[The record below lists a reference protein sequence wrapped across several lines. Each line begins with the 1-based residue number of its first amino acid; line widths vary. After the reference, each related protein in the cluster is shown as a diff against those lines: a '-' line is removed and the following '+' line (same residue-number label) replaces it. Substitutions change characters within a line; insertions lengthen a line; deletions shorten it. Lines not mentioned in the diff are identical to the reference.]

1 MLSGVI
7 VLKSKLDNMIYLA
20 DTADIQEIK
29 ELFEY
34 LPMEGVT
41 TNPTIIKHAGKSMS
55 KIVPELLSIIGD
67 KMLHLQ
73 VISEKAD
80 DILKEAKFYR
90 DYFDLKGNY
99 YVKIPVTKEGYKAIA
114 MVKEAGMN
122 VTATAIFTQQQ
133 AFLAANAGADFVA
146 PYVNR
151 LDNISSHGI
160 DVVADIVKGFSI
172 NNIKSKVLAASFKNV
187 DQVYRVSMVG
197 CHSVTASHD
206 VLMAIASHPMTDKAV
221 MDFHADSI
229 DYYDLKL

>member
-1 MLSGVI
+1 
-7 VLKSKLDNMIYLA
+7 MIYLA
-20 DTADIQEIK
+20 DTANIDEIK

-34 LPMEGVT
+34 LPMQGVT
-41 TNPTIIKHAGKSMS
+41 TNPTIVKHAGKPLS
-55 KIVPELLSIIGD
+55 KIIPEIQEVIGD
-67 KMLHLQ
+67 KMLHFQ

-90 DYFDLKGNY
+90 DFFDLKGNY
-99 YVKIPVTKEGYKAIA
+99 YVKIPVTKEGYKAIS
-114 MVKEAGMN
+114 MVKEAGMK

-160 DVVADIVKGFSI
+160 DVVSDIVKGFNI
-172 NNIKSKVLAASFKNV
+172 NNIKAKVLAASFKNV

-197 CHSVTASHD
+197 CHSITASHD

-221 MDFHADSI
+221 VDFEADAVGF
-229 DYYDLKL
+229 YDVKF

>member
-1 MLSGVI
+1 
-7 VLKSKLDNMIYLA
+7 MIYLA
-20 DTADIQEIK
+20 DTANLSEIK
-29 ELFEY
+29 ELFEF

-41 TNPTIIKHAGKSMS
+41 TNPTIVKNSGVSLS
-55 KIVPELLSIIGD
+55 KIIPEIQAVIGD
-67 KMLHLQ
+67 KMLHFQ
-73 VISEKAD
+73 VVSEKAE

-90 DYFDLKGNY
+90 SCFDLKGNY
-99 YVKIPVTKEGYKAIA
+99 FVKIPVTREGYKAIT

-160 DVVADIVKGFSI
+160 DVVADIVKGFNI
-172 NNIKSKVLAASFKNV
+172 NGINSKVLAASFKNV
-187 DQVYRVSMVG
+187 DQVYRVCMVG
-197 CHSVTASHD
+197 CHSVTASYD

-221 MDFHADSI
+221 IDFENDAQGF
-229 DYYDLKL
+229 YDVHF